1 LNSIIDKLESAIRE
15 IAANNGRVKLL
26 ETIAG
31 IAPYSALYLSTMLDD
46 VGRKIPSRQ
55 LHILA

>member
-1 LNSIIDKLESAIRE
+1 MET
-15 IAANNGRVKLL
+15 AANDKRVKLL
-26 ETIAG
+26 DTVPG
-31 IAPYSALYLSTMLDD
+31 IAPYSVLYLLTMLDD